1 MPLSAAAVA
10 VRAGHSYDFL
20 LFPLEGERGVHVNRA
35 LLCSKWEWF
44 GAHLRWAQADTAS
57 SLRLQMFADCQQVA
71 AVVEGVILQD
81 WGAALARLQC
91 TTPSTQYCS
100 LVYALGNCG
109 LIDAVKAC
117 ERYVLTNLEPEIAVQ
132 WTPRV
137 ALNFSERFHR
147 KVRDCVN
154 GVFPGPL
161 CQTAEWAALCIDDAA
176 HWLGCNDL
184 LHADEKGFLVA
195 LAWWGQTR
203 ARRADVQRLLR
214 TASCFRRP
222 DGAREDESLFA
233 AGDRMRSL
241 VRDERLW
248 RQENYVVEERPRPWM
263 KRFHLFPCD
272 GKADWDGLQSNF
284 IEITTD
290 SLLTIAHVKK
300 YIIQKFDEHA
310 SKKIA
315 NIELSLPSNGVIL
328 VEEAMTIADLANS
341 DHAHVLEICYSYT

>member
-1 MPLSAAAVA
+1 MVRCELALGASRPRSRHYVAASAN
-10 VRAGHSYDFL
+10 VRGI
-20 LFPLEGERGVHVNRA
+20 
-35 LLCSKWEWF
+35 
-44 GAHLRWAQADTAS
+44 T
-57 SLRLQMFADCQQVA
+57 CQQVA
-71 AVVEGVILQD
+71 AVVEGVLSQN
-81 WGAALARLQC
+81 WGAALARLRC
-91 TTPSTQYCS
+91 TTPSPQFCS

-109 LIDAVKAC
+109 LIAAVKSC
-117 ERYVLTNLEPEIAVQ
+117 DRFVLQHLTPAIAVQ

-137 ALNFSERFHR
+137 APPNFSDRFHR

-154 GVFPGPL
+154 GVFPAPL

-176 HWLGCNDL
+176 HWLGYNDF
-184 LHADEKGFLVA
+184 LHANEKGFLVA
-195 LAWWGQTR
+195 LAWWGQTP

-214 TASCFRRP
+214 TTSCFRRP
-222 DGAREDESLFA
+222 DAARSDESLFA
-233 AGDRMRSL
+233 ARDRMHSL

-248 RQENYVVEERPRPWM
+248 RQENGVVEERPRPWK

-272 GKADWDGLQSNF
+272 GKADWDGAQSNL
-284 IEITTD
+284 IGITAD

-300 YIIQKFDEHA
+300 YIVQKFENYA

-315 NIELSLPSNGVIL
+315 NIELWLPSNGVVL